1 MLETNLYRILQ
12 VDPKANPEVIAA
24 AFRVL
29 SRALHPERDSTGIDE
44 LRLAEL
50 KRAHAVLSDPEQR
63 RAYDLEIAPESLV
76 AMGPGPNGHALD
88 RLSLADRVRA
98 QTAREAAPSRRL
110 DFGRYQGWTLAEVG
124 RYDPDYLRW
133 LSRHS
138 SGVRYRNAILQLLM
152 AYDKQPVAASR
163 SSRSSR

>member
-1 MLETNLYRILQ
+1 MAEPHLAQVRIRSPGSPSSETDAWR
-12 VDPKANPEVIAA
+12 PAGG
-24 AFRVL
+24 
-29 SRALHPERDSTGIDE
+29 T
-44 LRLAEL
+44 
-50 KRAHAVLSDPEQR
+50 
-63 RAYDLEIAPESLV
+63 PESLV
-76 AMGPGPNGHALD
+76 AVGPGSNGHAQD
-88 RLSLADRVRA
+88 RMSLADRVRA

-138 SGVRYRNAILQLLM
+138 SGVRYRNAILQLLIT
-152 AYDKQPVAASR
+152 YDKQPVAASR